1 MSFLSP
7 PPFPTNQSLFS
18 DWLHPQILLLPTSSP
33 YGAFP
38 ISGLMTLLSARGN
51 APSPLYPSLGSDHV
65 TSSLTFGPFSALIST
80 LYGIVSASR
89 RAPFSDGFHTY
100 TMEWTEDF
108 IRFSVDDRTRSMLLT
123 QTPKGGKRKKGSY
136 WEKAAFPETA
146 RNGSDTKIVVQNPYE
161 AKGGG
166 RAAPFDQTSFYLTIA
181 LGAGGTSGWFPDEM
195 GGAPVVFIEV
205 LFTESN

>member
-1 MSFLSP
+1 MSLSP
-7 PPFPTNQSLFS
+7 PSPSPTNQPLSS

-51 APSPLYPSLGSDHV
+51 APSPLYPALGSDHV

-123 QTPKGGKRKKGSY
+123 QTPKGGKKKKGSY
-136 WEKAAFPETA
+136 WNKAGFPETA
-146 RNGSDTKIVVQNPYE
+146 KNGSDTKVVVQNPYE
-161 AKGGG
+161 SKGGG

-195 GGAPVVFIEV
+195 GGGPF
-205 LFTESN
+205 LFLFLLSRLY